1 MQQAISSAGTDR
13 VMLVRNLEAYLNK
26 YPEAQNRSQI
36 YRALVE
42 ACIQLRD
49 NTRAADYAERI
60 VALNP
65 SDISITLLAIQLLQ
79 RQNDE
84 PGLRRAVS
92 YATRVLDYVNR
103 TSPSERSPRIS
114 ETQWQLEKKSDQ
126 ASTLFMRGDI
136 FMKLKDF
143 AAAQQDFQAGYQI
156 LPSAGAAERLGEIAE
171 LKKDWNSA
179 VTEYARAF
187 ALAEG
192 KNGSVSRKEIRQKLG
207 NVWRMAHGSED
218 GLGEY
223 LLRTFD
229 EVSQSFEQR
238 ETEKKCRRSRSLR
251 ISSFER
257 RRKAPRSPC
266 ATSKGKVL
274 VLNFWAT
281 WCGPCHAL
289 EPQFARVAMEFQGAP
304 DVLFLAANCDEDETL
319 VAPYLE
325 ENKPHTAVVFCGRPR
340 PPLCHQLLPNCS
352 RYRWHREDCLSLR
365 RFRPGHVRTGTGG
378 RSPPRHVSPEP
389 KAVVLVS
396 GRKLGAVSIDDVDEV
411 GHFRHVFP
419 DKSDRVG
426 IHALHGTQVAQ
437 HLGRRVV
444 FETDFQGHRCFDNVG
459 LEITE
464 ALERGLHA
472 SGNSLAGC
480 FRSDRLR
487 GMKTK
492 APLGLSR
499 LDLSQPRL

>member
-1 MQQAISSAGTDR
+1 MVSSNVQVRTIVLLVLLAGALSASGQASAQAEKKQNPPTAPASAASSKQPATVKLPTPEEELQQAISSAGTDR

-65 SDISITLLAIQLLQ
+65 NDISITLLAIQLLQ

-92 YATRVLDYVNR
+92 YATRVFDYVNR
-103 TSPSERSPRIS
+103 TAPSERSPRIS
-114 ETQWQLEKKSDQ
+114 EAQWQLEKKNDQ
-126 ASTLFMRGDI
+126 ASTFFMRGDI
-136 FMKLKDF
+136 LMKLKDF
-143 AAAQQDFQAGYQI
+143 VAAQQDFQAGYEI

-192 KNGSVSRKEIRQKLG
+192 KNGNISRKEIRQKLG
-207 NVWRMAHGSED
+207 NVWRMGHGSED

-223 LLRTFD
+223 LLRTYD
-229 EVSQSFEQR
+229 EVSRLSSSASP
-238 ETEKKCRRSRSLR
+238 KKNADSYEVYD
-251 ISSFER
+251 FTV
-257 RRKAPRSPC
+257 RKAPEGTPFSLRGM
-266 ATSKGKVL
+266 KGKVL

-289 EPQFARVAMEFQGAP
+289 EPQFARVAMEFQGAN

-325 ENKPHTAVVFCGRPR
+325 ENRPHTVVVFSDGLDRLFAINSFPTV
-340 PPLCHQLLPNCS
+340 LVI
-352 RYRWHREDCLSLR
+352 D
-365 RFRPGHVRTGTGG
+365 GTGKISY
-378 RSPPRHVSPEP
+378 RSEGFGPDTFEQELAT
-389 KAVVLVS
+389 AV
-396 GRKLGAVSIDDVDEV
+396 
-411 GHFRHVFP
+411 
-419 DKSDRVG
+419 
-426 IHALHGTQVAQ
+426 
-437 HLGRRVV
+437 RRVMSP
-444 FETDFQGHRCFDNVG
+444 QNQ
-459 LEITE
+459 
-464 ALERGLHA
+464 
-472 SGNSLAGC
+472 
-480 FRSDRLR
+480 
-487 GMKTK
+487 K
-492 APLGLSR
+492 P
-499 LDLSQPRL
+499 

>member
-1 MQQAISSAGTDR
+1 MASSTFQVRVIALLLLVAGASPASGQSNAQSEKKQNPPTVPASAAAVKQPATVKPPTPEEELQQAISSAGTDR
-13 VMLVRNLEAYLNK
+13 VMLVRNLEGFLRK

-42 ACIQLRD
+42 ASIQLRD

-114 ETQWQLEKKSDQ
+114 EAQWQLEKKNDQ
-126 ASTLFMRGDI
+126 ASTFFMRGDI
-136 FMKLKDF
+136 LLKLRDF
-143 AAAQQDFQAGYQI
+143 VAARQDFQASYQI
-156 LPSAGAAERLGEIAE
+156 LPAAGAAERLGEIAE

-192 KNGSVSRKEIRQKLG
+192 KNSNVSRKEIRQKLG
-207 NVWRMAHGSED
+207 NVWRMGHGSED

-223 LLRTFD
+223 LLRTYD
-229 EVSQSFEQR
+229 DVSRLSSSASPKKNADAREVSDF
-238 ETEKKCRRSRSLR
+238 TV
-251 ISSFER
+251 
-257 RRKAPRSPC
+257 RKAPEGTPFPLRGM
-266 ATSKGKVL
+266 KGRVL

-289 EPQFARVAMEFQGAP
+289 EPQFARVAMEFQGAN

-325 ENKPHTAVVFCGRPR
+325 ENKPRTAAVFA
-340 PPLCHQLLPNCS
+340 
-352 RYRWHREDCLSLR
+352 D
-365 RFRPGHVRTGTGG
+365 
-378 RSPPRHVSPEP
+378 
-389 KAVVLVS
+389 
-396 GRKLGAVSIDDVDEV
+396 
-411 GHFRHVFP
+411 
-419 DKSDRVG
+419 
-426 IHALHGTQVAQ
+426 
-437 HLGRRVV
+437 
-444 FETDFQGHRCFDNVG
+444 G
-459 LEITE
+459 L
-464 ALERGLHA
+464 
-472 SGNSLAGC
+472 
-480 FRSDRLR
+480 DRLFAVNSFPTVVIIDR
-487 GMKTK
+487 DGKIAYRSEGFGPDTFEQELAAAVRRAISPM
-492 APLGLSR
+492 
-499 LDLSQPRL
+499 SQKP